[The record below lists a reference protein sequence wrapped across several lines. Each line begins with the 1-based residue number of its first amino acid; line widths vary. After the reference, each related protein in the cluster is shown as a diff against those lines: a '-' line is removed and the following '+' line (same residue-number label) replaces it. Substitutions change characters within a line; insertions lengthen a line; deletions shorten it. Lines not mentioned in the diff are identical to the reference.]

1 MAGAAKEGD
10 AAVINTVAYRKMT
23 REDIPPV
30 VEIEEESFSTPWT
43 EEVFEHEMTGNAYAH
58 YIVAEEEDQVIGH
71 CGMWIVLDE
80 CHITNV
86 AVRKQHRGRGIG
98 EGLMRK
104 AIALCK
110 ANEVRLMTLEVRVSN
125 ETAQNLYRKLGFQ
138 DGGIRKNYYTD
149 DHEDALV
156 MWVEFE

>member
-1 MAGAAKEGD
+1 MTAHIQYREMGMD
-10 AAVINTVAYRKMT
+10 DISSVVA
-23 REDIPPV
+23 
-30 VEIEEESFSTPWT
+30 IEEEVFATPWT
-43 EEVFEHEMTGNAYAH
+43 EEVFQHELTSNNYAH
-58 YIVAEEEDQVIGH
+58 YIVALHNEEVIGH

-86 AVRKQHRGRGIG
+86 AVRQHMQGNGIG
-98 EGLMRK
+98 EALMRQ

-110 ANEVRLMTLEVRVSN
+110 EKSVRLMTLEVRMTN
-125 ETAQNLYRKLGFQ
+125 MTAQNLYRKLGFL
-138 DGGIRKNYYTD
+138 DGGIRKNYYAD

>member
-1 MAGAAKEGD
+1 M
-10 AAVINTVAYRKMT
+10 IHTVAYRKMT
-23 REDIPPV
+23 REDIASV
-30 VEIEEESFSTPWT
+30 VEIEQESFTTPWT

-58 YIVAEEEDQVIGH
+58 YIVAVEDEQVIGH

-110 ANEVRLMTLEVRVSN
+110 ANDVRLMTLEVRVSN